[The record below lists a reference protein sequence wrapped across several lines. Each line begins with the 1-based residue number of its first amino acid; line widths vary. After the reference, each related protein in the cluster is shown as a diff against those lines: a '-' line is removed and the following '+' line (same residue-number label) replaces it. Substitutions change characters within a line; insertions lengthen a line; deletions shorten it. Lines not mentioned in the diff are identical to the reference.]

1 MVPHRILERCC
12 QKQMSLINFV
22 QGWIRAVRG
31 RKNDRKFTLAH
42 RNLGCRISWH
52 FRLHPPS
59 VCRCFQIQT
68 VIHLI
73 SDRALGR
80 AAAQAPLRAVTPP
93 KLRRRSDSVVTHP
106 FFRAAARGAKRHAV
120 KPGGGSG
127 RARAGPAAV
136 KLPRQL
142 GRISRT
148 AGVGRMCC
156 RGAIWT
162 APAAGARRWGTQC
175 RK

>member
-31 RKNDRKFTLAH
+31 RTTTENSPWLIAISAAESLGTSVFIRHRYVDVFKFI
-42 RNLGCRISWH
+42 R
-52 FRLHPPS
+52 
-59 VCRCFQIQT
+59 
-68 VIHLI
+68 LI

-106 FFRAAARGAKRHAV
+106 FFRAAARDAKRHAV

-162 APAAGARRWGTQC
+162 APAAGARRWGNQR